1 MKRCGIILLGGDEE
15 EAKFSDLGKIFILE
29 LV

>member
-1 MKRCGIILLGGDEE
+1 VKRCGIILLGWDKE